1 MDKCKIGGQTNGSN
15 FEELM
20 EVMSGDLY
28 WIRFF
33 ARPCCPAPDL
43 EGAVSMLDRLA
54 GEVDSRED
62 FSADE
67 KQALHDVIEARE
79 EWYPSSGLCRTKRS

>member
-1 MDKCKIGGQTNGSN
+1 MDTCEINGQTEGSK
-15 FEELM
+15 FDELV
-20 EVMSGDLY
+20 ETMSKDLY

-43 EGAVSMLDRLA
+43 QGAANMLDRLA
-54 GEVDSRED
+54 GEVRARDD

-67 KQALHDVIEARE
+67 KDELCSIIEFRK
-79 EWYPSSGLCRTKRS
+79 EWYAGSGLCRSNRG